1 MTHNE
6 YENLK
11 PREAVSTAESRLFS
25 FSRIRAGE
33 VRRFFPGSS
42 AKIHIAN
49 RDVDTLTIPG
59 VPSGYLAPG
68 DVVTA
73 SYRGKTVFRGDVS
86 QIVESM
92 SRGTDKTQTV
102 MCVGPWSKMQR
113 LVYRQEWF
121 TGGGYSYSSRLILNQ
136 TKSGRPQNLNSE
148 LYEIAAHGA
157 NACGYDVNIADIAVS
172 SQILPMDECRDI
184 TVADAIK
191 RELRFFPKAM
201 CYFDYSGDKP
211 SLVIKKP
218 TSAVSASYVDTIPKS
233 AREYVYNAHPITGV
247 DLEIEATGSIEGVNY
262 HQIAHQTAGDTTA
275 GNLDCLYATLQIKG
289 ANAQSTH
296 QTFRSVTEDI
306 PEDLNDISWW
316 KERHP
321 RLANAAS
328 DYIYI
333 SDAKRT
339 PANYPRISAATA
351 GELKEAGLH
360 CEVSTFTCKCTI
372 KTEDDVEEDI
382 FLTLQYLTTNASGTK
397 EEPKTYTWVTDSSAE
412 GGESVPEGL
421 AATILAE
428 RSGRLLSEKLSIRLG
443 ETLPVLGDAIV
454 EDEGTVYLQSFDVD
468 CANLTAE
475 LSFGVPEYLSP
486 EDMASLLSGFR
497 NKRTTS
503 SSSIRSSGKPPS
515 KSTVEM
521 GAIPPLSSSEFAPGQ
536 KVKTVIGG
544 KNGGKIKLDAE
555 GLKPGEEVTLRDVK
569 TKDGKTVKVLSS
581 GEIDG
586 LGGAGVS
593 TLNLADGDV
602 NIVGGLDISVE
613 THNKTIVITYKNGK
627 PSDYNPSSGSSHDPC
642 AHDPSGNQG
651 GVSPS
656 DEKKDKG
663 ESSNASVGG
672 IPAIDPFIPHIGDNN
687 CNTNC

>member
-25 FSRIRAGE
+25 FTRIRAGE
-33 VRRFFPGSS
+33 VRRFFPGSG

-102 MCVGPWSKMQR
+102 TCVGPWSKMQR

-201 CYFDYSGDKP
+201 CYFDYSKDKP
-211 SLVIKKP
+211 SLIIKKP
-218 TSAVSASYVDTIPKS
+218 TSTVSATYVDTIPKS

-275 GNLDCLYATLQIKG
+275 GNPDCLYATLQIKG
-289 ANAQSTH
+289 ASAQSTH
-296 QTFRSVTEDI
+296 QTFKSVTEDI
-306 PEDLNDISWW
+306 PKDLF
-316 KERHP
+316 
-321 RLANAAS
+321 
-328 DYIYI
+328 
-333 SDAKRT
+333 DA
-339 PANYPRISAATA
+339 
-351 GELKEAGLH
+351 
-360 CEVSTFTCKCTI
+360 V
-372 KTEDDVEEDI
+372 
-382 FLTLQYLTTNASGTK
+382 
-397 EEPKTYTWVTDSSAE
+397 
-412 GGESVPEGL
+412 
-421 AATILAE
+421 
-428 RSGRLLSEKLSIRLG
+428 
-443 ETLPVLGDAIV
+443 
-454 EDEGTVYLQSFDVD
+454 
-468 CANLTAE
+468 
-475 LSFGVPEYLSP
+475 
-486 EDMASLLSGFR
+486 
-497 NKRTTS
+497 
-503 SSSIRSSGKPPS
+503 
-515 KSTVEM
+515 
-521 GAIPPLSSSEFAPGQ
+521 
-536 KVKTVIGG
+536 
-544 KNGGKIKLDAE
+544 
-555 GLKPGEEVTLRDVK
+555 
-569 TKDGKTVKVLSS
+569 
-581 GEIDG
+581 EIDG
-586 LGGAGVS
+586 GKVWHQIWHIVPPMSMPIIGTLAILKIIGSWNNFVGPLLYIRDSNRQTLAVALLHLEGEYTRNWGELMAGYTIASLPLIVLFLFCMRLFVKGLTAGAV
-593 TLNLADGDV
+593 
-602 NIVGGLDISVE
+602 
-613 THNKTIVITYKNGK
+613 
-627 PSDYNPSSGSSHDPC
+627 
-642 AHDPSGNQG
+642 
-651 GVSPS
+651 
-656 DEKKDKG
+656 KG
-663 ESSNASVGG
+663 
-672 IPAIDPFIPHIGDNN
+672 
-687 CNTNC
+687 